1 MVVVRYVPDAG
12 DIVWVDYSGTR
23 GHEQAGRRPAV
34 VVSVRSY
41 TKASGLC
48 TVCPITSQTKGYANE
63 VSLTK
68 GEIVGTVL
76 SDQHKTIDIDARAL
90 RRVGKVS
97 PAVLA
102 DIRTHIGLILGIIP
116 A

>member
-1 MVVVRYVPDAG
+1 M
-12 DIVWVDYSGTR
+12 
-23 GHEQAGRRPAV
+23 
-34 VVSVRSY
+34 RSY

-48 TVCPITSQTKGYANE
+48 TVCPITSQVKGYANE
-63 VSLTK
+63 ISLT
-68 GEIVGTVL
+68 GDVERARYESAAFVSSSRGARNRSRFTTGGIVGAIL

-90 RRVGKVS
+90 RRVGKVP

>member
-1 MVVVRYVPDAG
+1 MVVRYIPNAG
-12 DIVWVDYSGTR
+12 DIVWVDFSPTH
-23 GHEQAGRRPAV
+23 GHEQAGRRPAI

-48 TVCPITSQTKGYANE
+48 TVCPVTSQVKGYANE
-63 VSLTK
+63 IPLTS
-68 GEIVGTVL
+68 GRIVGAIL

-90 RRVGKVS
+90 RRLGKVH

-102 DIRTHIGLILGIIP
+102 DIRTRIGLILGIIS

>member
-41 TKASGLC
+41 INASGLC
-48 TVCPITSQTKGYANE
+48 TVCPITSQAKGYANE
-63 VSLTK
+63 IPLTT
-68 GEIVGTVL
+68 GGIVGTIL
-76 SDQHKTIDIDARAL
+76 SDQQRTIDIDARVL

-97 PAVLA
+97 PRVLA
-102 DIRTHIGLILGIIP
+102 DIRTHIGLIL
-116 A
+116 

>member
-1 MVVVRYVPDAG
+1 MVVRYVPDAG
-12 DIVWVDYSGTR
+12 DIVWVDFSPTK

-34 VVSVRSY
+34 VVSARSY

-48 TVCPITSQTKGYANE
+48 TVCPITSQAKGYANE
-63 VSLTK
+63 ISLTT
-68 GEIVGTVL
+68 GGIIGTIL
-76 SDQHKTIDIDARAL
+76 SDQHRTIDIDARAL
-90 RRVGKVS
+90 RRAGKVP

-102 DIRTHIGLILGIIP
+102 DLRTHIGLMLGIIP